1 MIGRLR
7 GILAEVGEAECL
19 IDCGGVGYVATC
31 GARTLGRLP
40 APGDETTLFI
50 HSQWS
55 QDQGPRLYGFLSR
68 DERKVF
74 NLMLTIQGVGPKA
87 ALGVLD
93 VLPPPELAAAV
104 AREDKAAVG
113 RANGVGP
120 KLALRI
126 VTELKG
132 KSLTDGAFAPTAP
145 GVHAEAA
152 VAAPPPPSVTG
163 EAVAALLGLGIAEV
177 NARRAVDHAL
187 IKLGEE
193 AELPLVI
200 RTALQ
205 ELGR

>member
-19 IDCGGVGYVATC
+19 IDCGGVGYVAAC

-40 APGDETTLFI
+40 ALGDETTLFI

-55 QDQGPRLYGFLSR
+55 QDQGPRLYGFLTR

-74 NLMLTIQGVGPKA
+74 TLLQTIQGVGPKA

-93 VLPPPELAAAV
+93 ILPPAELAAAV

-132 KSLTDGAFAPTAP
+132 KSLTDGVFAPTAP

-152 VAAPPPPSVTG
+152 VIAPPPPSVTG

-187 IKLGEE
+187 IKLGED

>member
-7 GILAEVGEAECL
+7 GVLAEVEQDHCL
-19 IDCGGVGYVATC
+19 IDCVGVGYVVSC
-31 GARTLGRLP
+31 GARTLQRLP
-40 APGDETTLFI
+40 APGDEATLHV

-55 QDQGPRLYGFLSR
+55 EDAGPRLYGFLTR
-68 DERKVF
+68 DERRAF
-74 NLMLTIQGVGPKA
+74 TTLLAIQGVGPKA

-93 VLPPPELAAAV
+93 VLPPGELASAV

-132 KSLTDGAFAPTAP
+132 KSLGDTAFTPNAP
-145 GVHAEAA
+145 GVHTDI
-152 VAAPPPPSVTG
+152 APPPPSLTG
-163 EAVAALLGLGIAEV
+163 EAVSALLGLGMTEI
-177 NARRAVDHAL
+177 NARRAVDQAL
-187 IKLGEE
+187 IRLGED
-193 AELPLVI
+193 ADLSAVI
-200 RTALQ
+200 RAALQ